1 MSQTT
6 DSLSIPQ
13 KIGVA
18 LISFVVLALLALAI
32 FRISCIGFIENYE
45 LGYTFDTVSGKTEPL
60 VNKDGTFKRGYVYAN
75 PFVFVYHIDLRPMQV
90 TINANN
96 RVLNAKL
103 VEFNPKGFQ
112 TFVNWHG
119 TGDYDQN
126 ILKDI
131 LLSYAYD
138 PSSKDY
144 DFLTVKK
151 ELKNEETTTKS
162 ESVDTKTQN
171 DTIK

>member
-1 MSQTT
+1 MSQNENYT
-6 DSLSIPQ
+6 LGQ
-13 KIGVA
+13 KIGIGF
-18 LISFVVLALLALAI
+18 ISFLLVAVLALVI
-32 FRISCIGFIENYE
+32 FRISCIGFVENYE
-45 LGYTFDTVSGKTEPL
+45 LGYKFDTVTGKTEKL

-75 PFVFVYHIDLRPMQV
+75 PFVLIYHIDLRPMQV

-112 TFVNWHG
+112 TFISWHG
-119 TGDYDQN
+119 TGNYDQA

-151 ELKNEETTTKS
+151 ELKNEETTTS
-162 ESVDTKTQN
+162 NTSVEGIQN

>member
-1 MSQTT
+1 MSQNENYT
-6 DSLSIPQ
+6 LGQ
-13 KIGVA
+13 KIG
-18 LISFVVLALLALAI
+18 ISFISFILVAVLALII
-32 FRISCIGFIENYE
+32 FRISCIGFVENYE
-45 LGYTFDTVSGKTEPL
+45 LGYQFDTLSGKTTKL

-75 PFVFVYHIDLRPMQV
+75 PFVFIYHIDLRPMQV

-112 TFVNWHG
+112 NFINMHG
-119 TGDYDQN
+119 TADYDQA

-138 PSSKDY
+138 TNPNDY

-151 ELKNEETTTKS
+151 ELKNEETTTS
-162 ESVDTKTQN
+162 TTSVEGTQN
-171 DTIK
+171 DSIK